1 MVKEKIRLDI
11 KATTGE
17 AVAAVFLRLQIGSSN
32 FKLFW
37 KMKEEEYKN
46 PSSCKFLKHEFCANF
61 QIKSRNCH
69 HLL

>member
-46 PSSCKFLKHEFCANF
+46 PSSC
-61 QIKSRNCH
+61 
-69 HLL
+69 